1 MNTECTQL
9 ALDLQAA
16 GERLVVVKNDG
27 QEISSDGGL
36 LVLARMEERLQWI
49 HRLGD
54 CFLDGRQSDRVVH
67 GLEPMLRQMIFGLV
81 QGYEDLN
88 DHDLWRK
95 DPLLALACGLE
106 PYQEWGAGKSTL
118 NRLQLGRDTGDRYK
132 KISYDPQEI
141 SRLLVELFL
150 DWTGKAPEEIVLDF
164 DASDIP
170 LHGDQEGKFFHGY
183 YDEYCYL
190 PLFCFCGQF
199 PLMAQLRMADRDASH
214 GVVTALEWM
223 IPMIRARWPKTR
235 IILRGDS
242 GFCREPIMT
251 FCEARPRMNYVLGIA
266 RNSRLTQ
273 EISVDLKE
281 MERLCIKYGQP
292 RRHFRELQYRTLG
305 TWSRSRRVVA
315 KAEAIPG
322 KTNPR
327 FIVTNLTIK
336 QASGRWLYEKT
347 YCARGDME
355 NRIKEHQSQLFSTR
369 TSCHEFR
376 ANQLRLWLSTF
387 AYLFYV
393 ELRSSAWKN
402 REPSRWEPRTIRLK
416 ILKVAAVVTVSHRR
430 IVVQLP
436 RSFPYW
442 EWFQQAC

>member
-1 MNTECTQL
+1 
-9 ALDLQAA
+9 
-16 GERLVVVKNDG
+16 
-27 QEISSDGGL
+27 
-36 LVLARMEERLQWI
+36 
-49 HRLGD
+49 
-54 CFLDGRQSDRVVH
+54 
-67 GLEPMLRQMIFGLV
+67 
-81 QGYEDLN
+81 
-88 DHDLWRK
+88 
-95 DPLLALACGLE
+95 
-106 PYQEWGAGKSTL
+106 
-118 NRLQLGRDTGDRYK
+118 
-132 KISYDPQEI
+132 
-141 SRLLVELFL
+141 
-150 DWTGKAPEEIVLDF
+150 
-164 DASDIP
+164 
-170 LHGDQEGKFFHGY
+170 
-183 YDEYCYL
+183 
-190 PLFCFCGQF
+190 
-199 PLMAQLRMADRDASH
+199 MA
-214 GVVTALEWM
+214 
-223 IPMIRARWPKTR
+223 
-235 IILRGDS
+235 
-242 GFCREPIMT
+242 